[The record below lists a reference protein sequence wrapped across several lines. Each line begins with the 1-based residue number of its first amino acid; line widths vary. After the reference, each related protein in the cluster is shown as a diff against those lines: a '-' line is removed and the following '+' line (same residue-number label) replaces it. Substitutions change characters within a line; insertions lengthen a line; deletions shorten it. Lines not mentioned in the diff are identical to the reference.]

1 MLSEDPLARRR
12 LAYTVACL
20 MLFFGVLF
28 VYVTPPYQ
36 GPDETA
42 HFHRVAMIVGGD
54 LLPGTRDGKTA
65 AELPKSLLRF
75 AERHADLQSN
85 LKAKYD
91 YRRMVREIGM
101 GASSRPRASTGFPT
115 QATSPLMYAPA
126 LAGVAAG
133 TLLSAISFTDQDPG
147 NWATMQYFAR
157 LGNLF
162 AVTLAVA
169 LALLYLPRFH
179 AAVTFVALMPM
190 TMFLSSSVQYDSMSV
205 IACLGLFVVVV
216 RRTVFRGDFTR
227 RELALLAVSAFLLG
241 HGKIVYLPLLLAI
254 VPAALAVPWR
264 RGIAA
269 VGLAVGAALLGRAG
283 SLVFTPVSGMP
294 GDLVARQLEFLLNDL
309 AGIPGLIWRTL
320 AEMHGFY
327 FRTLFG
333 RFGWLDTAVPPSLLI
348 LVWAMFLLALF
359 NDSRGPVRPV
369 GAWTR
374 LAILGGLLISLVGI
388 LLSLYVLW
396 TPSET
401 GAIGTPVV
409 IGVQGRYFIPFLPF
423 VAMMLSFNLRRFAWR
438 VAGAIPDLMPL
449 QLTLQ
454 AATLAVS
461 LFVLLSRFWL
471 GAGPP

>member
-1 MLSEDPLARRR
+1 MLSDDPMARRR
-12 LAYTVACL
+12 LASMVACL

-42 HFHRVAMIVGGD
+42 HFHRVAMIAGGD
-54 LLPGTRDGKTA
+54 LLPRTKDGVSGA
-65 AELPKSLLRF
+65 SLPRSLLRF
-75 AERHADLQSN
+75 AGRHSAIESDLD
-85 LKAKYD
+85 AKYD
-91 YRRMVREIGM
+91 YRSMVREMGM
-101 GASSRPRASTGFPT
+101 GASPRPRTFATFPT
-115 QATSPLMYAPA
+115 QATSPIMYAPA

-133 TLLSAISFTDQDPG
+133 SVLSALSFTDQDAG

-169 LALLYLPRFH
+169 FALAHLPRFH

-190 TMFLSSSVQYDSMSV
+190 TMFLSSTVQYDSMSL

-216 RRTVFRGDFTR
+216 RRVVWRGDFTR
-227 RELALLAVSAFLLG
+227 RELVLLAVSAFLLG
-241 HGKIVYLPLLLAI
+241 HGKIVYLPFLLAI
-254 VPAALAVPWR
+254 LPAALALPWR
-264 RGIAA
+264 RGAA
-269 VGLAVGAALLGRAG
+269 VVGLAAAAALVGLAG
-283 SLVFTPVSGMP
+283 SLVFSPLSGQP
-294 GDLVARQLEFLLNDL
+294 AELIGRQLAFLMGDL

-320 AEMHGFY
+320 AELHGFY

-333 RFGWLDTAVPPSLLI
+333 RFGWLDTAVPPSLLV
-348 LVWAMFLLALF
+348 LVWAIFLLSLF

-369 GAWTR
+369 GGWTR
-374 LAILGGLLISLVGI
+374 LAVLGGLVVSLAGI

-396 TPSET
+396 TPVKV

-423 VAMMLSFNLRRFAWR
+423 VALLLSFNLRRFAPR
-438 VAGAIPDLMPL
+438 AAGGIPDLMPV
-449 QLTLQ
+449 QLALH
-454 AATLAVS
+454 AAALAVS
-461 LFVLLSRFWL
+461 LFILLIRFWI
-471 GAGPP
+471 

>member
-1 MLSEDPLARRR
+1 MLSCDPLARRR
-12 LAYTVACL
+12 LASTVACL

-54 LLPGTRDGKTA
+54 LLPETRDGVTGA
-65 AELPKSLLRF
+65 PLPKSLLRF
-75 AERHADLQSN
+75 AGRHADLESDIE
-85 LKAKYD
+85 AKYD
-91 YRRMVREIGM
+91 YKRMVREMGF
-101 GASSRPRASTGFPT
+101 GASLKPRSFTTSPT

-133 TLLSAISFTDQDPG
+133 TLLSAVSFTDQDAG

-162 AVTLAVA
+162 AVTLAVT
-169 LALLYLPRFH
+169 LALVYLPRFH

-190 TMFLSSSVQYDSMSV
+190 TMFLSSSVQYDSMSL
-205 IACLGLFVVVV
+205 IACLALFVVVV
-216 RRTVFRGDFTR
+216 RRVVFRGDFTG
-227 RELALLAVSAFLLG
+227 RELVLLALSAFLLG
-241 HGKIVYLPLLLAI
+241 HGKIVYLPFLLAI
-254 VPAALAVPWR
+254 VPAALVLPWR
-264 RGIAA
+264 RALMVIGLAA
-269 VGLAVGAALLGRAG
+269 VAALLGLAG
-283 SLVFTPVSGMP
+283 TLVFTPVSGMP
-294 GDLVARQLEFLLNDL
+294 DDLIARQVAFLLDDI

-327 FRTLFG
+327 FRSLFG

-348 LVWAMFLLALF
+348 LVWAMFLLSLF

-369 GAWTR
+369 GGWTR
-374 LAILGGLLISLVGI
+374 LAILGGLLVSLVGI

-396 TPSET
+396 TPSKV

-409 IGVQGRYFIPFLPF
+409 IGVQGRYVIPFLPF
-423 VAMMLSFNLRRFAWR
+423 AAVLLSFNLRRLAGR
-438 VAGAIPDLMPL
+438 VEGAVPDLMPL

-454 AATLAVS
+454 AAALAVS
-461 LFVLLSRFWL
+461 LFILLSRFWI
-471 GAGPP
+471 ASGPA